1 MNIIHPTAIIY
12 GNVKMG
18 ENNEIGAYCVIGD
31 KAQVRGCNKIGHVI
45 IGNNNRLGNFVNID
59 AGFRNEATLIGD
71 DNMIMHHMHIAGDC
85 KVGSHCNIS
94 IGACMG
100 GRCEIQ
106 DYVFLGLGSS
116 IHQRIRIGEG
126 AIVGMGA
133 VVIRD
138 VRPWSKVVGS
148 PSRRIGDNTIGA
160 QRAGVTDEYIEKS
173 IMKFYGTG
181 TDIPEGT

>member
-1 MNIIHPTAIIY
+1 
-12 GNVKMG
+12 
-18 ENNEIGAYCVIGD
+18 
-31 KAQVRGCNKIGHVI
+31 
-45 IGNNNRLGNFVNID
+45 
-59 AGFRNEATLIGD
+59 
-71 DNMIMHHMHIAGDC
+71 
-85 KVGSHCNIS
+85 
-94 IGACMG
+94 
-100 GRCEIQ
+100 
-106 DYVFLGLGSS
+106 
-116 IHQRIRIGEG
+116 
-126 AIVGMGA
+126 MGA